1 MTPQVLNGHLG
12 RAVEIDRCPSCQ
24 LFWFDEGE
32 SLRLSPRATLTL
44 FRVIGEQAGQ
54 PRRALSPV
62 LKCPRCA
69 SHLRLTHDRQRNV
82 AFQYQRCPHGHG
94 RLITHVD
101 FLREKNIIRPLS
113 PEQVED
119 LKANVRNINCSNCGG
134 PVDLSTGSVCAH
146 CGSPLSLI
154 DLKQAGLTIEQL
166 QKADRPAS
174 EPDPLLPLR
183 LAAATREVER
193 SFAEMGRGS
202 GIGHDP
208 GADVLSAGLSV
219 LVNWL
224 KK

>member
-1 MTPQVLNGHLG
+1 MTAQVLDGHLG
-12 RAVEIDRCPSCQ
+12 RVVEIDRCASCQ

-32 SLRLSPRATLTL
+32 SLRLTPRATLTL
-44 FRVIGEQAGQ
+44 FRVIGELAGQ
-54 PRRALSPV
+54 PRHPLSPV

-82 AFQYQRCPHGHG
+82 SFQYQRCPHGHG
-94 RLITHVD
+94 RLITHFD
-101 FLREKNIIRPLS
+101 FLREKNIVRPLS

-119 LKANVRNINCSNCGG
+119 LKANVQNINCSNCGG

-154 DLKQAGLTIEQL
+154 DLKQAGATIDQL
-166 QKADRPAS
+166 QRADRSAA

-183 LAAATREVER
+183 LAAAVRDVER
-193 SFAEMGRGS
+193 SFAQMGRGS
-202 GIGHDP
+202 GVDHDP
-208 GADVLSAGLSV
+208 GADLLSAGLSAIAD
-219 LVNWL
+219 WL